1 MSDNKNGLCGVYKP
15 TGIISASSNIVEII
29 GGAGLEFAF
38 KDLNMDAKCTY
49 KSEQLPF
56 HVEVWEVS
64 ANDFKTLCDYSDE
77 EWKDVW
83 GWWRQGHCV
92 YHGNIYNDY
101 IVNGK
106 MMYGYEPA
114 ECEDYEQQPY
124 DSFYNY
130 FRHVH
135 NLSTF
140 YNFCYFA
147 ISLAD
152 DNRMKVSE
160 FLKEYQP

>member
-1 MSDNKNGLCGVYKP
+1 MIDNKNGLCGTYEPV
-15 TGIISASSNIVEII
+15 GIVSVSDTVEII
-29 GGAGLEFAF
+29 GGDGLEFAF
-38 KDLNMDAKCTY
+38 KDLNMSAKCTY
-49 KSEQLPF
+49 KSKQLPF
-56 HVEVWEVS
+56 CAEVWEVS
-64 ANDFKTLCDYSDE
+64 VDNFKTLCNIPDK

-101 IVNGK
+101 NVNGK
-106 MMYGYEPA
+106 TMYGYEPA
-114 ECEDYEQQPY
+114 ECEDYESTSY
-124 DSFYNY
+124 NDFYKY
-130 FRHVH
+130 LLDVHHV
-135 NLSTF
+135 STF

-152 DNRMKVSE
+152 DNGMKVSE

>member
-1 MSDNKNGLCGVYKP
+1 MND
-15 TGIISASSNIVEII
+15 AVEII
-29 GGAGLEFAF
+29 GGEGIELAF
-38 KDLNMDAKCTY
+38 KDLNINAKCTY
-49 KSEQLPF
+49 KSKQLPF
-56 HVEVWEVS
+56 YAEVWEISVD
-64 ANDFKTLCDYSDE
+64 DFKMLCDYPDE
-77 EWKDVW
+77 KWKEEW
-83 GWWRQGHCV
+83 GWWRQGYCV
-92 YHGNIYNDY
+92 YHNNIYNEY
-101 IVNGK
+101 TVNGK

-114 ECEDYEQQPY
+114 EYEDYEQILY

-130 FRHVH
+130 LRYVH

-152 DNRMKVSE
+152 DNNMKVSD

>member
-64 ANDFKTLCDYSDE
+64 ANDFKTLCDYPDE
-77 EWKDVW
+77 EWKDVD
-83 GWWRQGHCV
+83 GIAKYITIYFLGHLC
-92 YHGNIYNDY
+92 
-101 IVNGK
+101 K
-106 MMYGYEPA
+106 MMGIKNSYSRMYEA
-114 ECEDYEQQPY
+114 EMAKYKVEKPEYED
-124 DSFYNY
+124 
-130 FRHVH
+130 
-135 NLSTF
+135 
-140 YNFCYFA
+140 
-147 ISLAD
+147 D
-152 DNRMKVSE
+152 DEALFDAVFGGE
-160 FLKEYQP
+160 LDDPDQ

>member
-15 TGIISASSNIVEII
+15 TGIISASSNTVEII

-38 KDLNMDAKCTY
+38 KDLSMDAKCTY

-64 ANDFKTLCDYSDE
+64 ADDFKTLCDYPDE
-77 EWKDVW
+77 KWKDVW

-130 FRHVH
+130 LRHVH

-140 YNFCYFA
+140 YNFCY
-147 ISLAD
+147 SC
-152 DNRMKVSE
+152 R
-160 FLKEYQP
+160 

>member
-1 MSDNKNGLCGVYKP
+1 MPD
-15 TGIISASSNIVEII
+15 TVEII

-38 KDLNMDAKCTY
+38 KDLSMNAKCTY

-56 HVEVWEVS
+56 HVEVWEIS
-64 ANDFKTLCDYSDE
+64 ADDFKILCDYPDE
-77 EWKDVW
+77 QWKDVW
-83 GWWRQGHCV
+83 SWWRQGHCV

-101 IVNGK
+101 TVNGK
-106 MMYGYEPA
+106 TMYGYEPA
-114 ECEDYEQQPY
+114 EEEDYESKPY
-124 DSFYNY
+124 SSFYDY
-130 FRHVH
+130 LRHAH

-152 DNRMKVSE
+152 DNKMKVSE

>member
-15 TGIISASSNIVEII
+15 TGIISASSNTVEVI

-38 KDLNMDAKCTY
+38 KDLSMDAKCTY

-64 ANDFKTLCDYSDE
+64 ADDFKTLCDYPDE
-77 EWKDVW
+77 KWKDVW

-101 IVNGK
+101 IVNVSNVSAR
-106 MMYGYEPA
+106 E
-114 ECEDYEQQPY
+114 E
-124 DSFYNY
+124 NI
-130 FRHVH
+130 
-135 NLSTF
+135 LSYTE
-140 YNFCYFA
+140 A
-147 ISLAD
+147 
-152 DNRMKVSE
+152 
-160 FLKEYQP
+160 

>member
-15 TGIISASSNIVEII
+15 TGIISASSNTVEII

-38 KDLNMDAKCTY
+38 KDLSMDAKCTY

-64 ANDFKTLCDYSDE
+64 ADDFKTLCDYPDE
-77 EWKDVW
+77 KWKDVW

-106 MMYGYEPA
+106 MMYGYEPNQK
-114 ECEDYEQQPY
+114 EDYEAKPY
-124 DSFYNY
+124 LDFYKY
-130 FRHVH
+130 LLDVHHV
-135 NLSTF
+135 STF

-152 DNRMKVSE
+152 DNKMKVSE